1 MAFMYKGAPGQQ
13 QHVKPGVEIQA
24 FELHKRYTELG
35 WQILDSSYSA
45 ARRIMT
51 FSFEGKELV
60 HITDEDQNSFTMF
73 TWPGWYLV
81 GAPHATK

>member
-1 MAFMYKGAPGQQ
+1 MAFMYQGGPGQQ
-13 QHVKPGVEIQA
+13 QHIKPGLEITPA
-24 FELHKRYTELG
+24 ELHTRYTDMG

-45 ARRIMT
+45 ARRITT

-81 GAPHATK
+81 GAPHPTK